1 MSIYGLYSGTDGQS
15 HLVELAIVGRGPPL
29 NELLPCQGWRPFQ
42 SDPGHVQAR
51 HPTPVAGMTVMLGG
65 CMEIGV
71 GGGSLHSVA
80 LRPGDMLLVLD
91 TRGEGHSTAIKGPE
105 RLQVAGVS
113 FSAGD
118 WPAIAR
124 HFSGWPDNLL
134 AP

>member
-15 HLVELAIVGRGPPL
+15 HLVELEIVGSGPPL
-29 NELLPCQGWRPFQ
+29 NELLPSQGWRPFQ

-71 GGGSLHSVA
+71 GGGSLRSVA

-91 TRGEGHSTAIKGPE
+91 TRGEGHSTAIKGPD
-105 RLQVAGVS
+105 RLQVAGMS
-113 FSAGD
+113 FSARD
-118 WPAIAR
+118 WSAIAR

>member
-1 MSIYGLYSGTDGQS
+1 MSIYGLYSGADDHS
-15 HLVELAIVGRGPPL
+15 HLVELQIVGSGPAL

-42 SDPGHVQAR
+42 ADAGHMQAR

-80 LRPGDMLLVLD
+80 LIPGDMLLVLD
-91 TRGEGHSTAIKGPE
+91 TRGEGHSTAIKGPD
-105 RLQVAGVS
+105 RLRVAGVS

-124 HFSGWPDNLL
+124 HFSGWPGNLL

>member
-15 HLVELAIVGRGPPL
+15 HLVQLEIVGSGPPL
-29 NELLPCQGWRPFQ
+29 MELLPCQGWRPFQ
-42 SDPGHVQAR
+42 SDPGAVQAR
-51 HPTPVAGMTVMLGG
+51 HPTPVTGMTVMLSG
-65 CMEIGV
+65 CMEIDV
-71 GGGSLHSVA
+71 GGGSLPNVA
-80 LRPGDMLLVLD
+80 LIPGDMLLVLD
-91 TRGEGHSTAIKGPE
+91 TRGEGHSTAIKGPD
-105 RLQVAGVS
+105 RLRVAGVS